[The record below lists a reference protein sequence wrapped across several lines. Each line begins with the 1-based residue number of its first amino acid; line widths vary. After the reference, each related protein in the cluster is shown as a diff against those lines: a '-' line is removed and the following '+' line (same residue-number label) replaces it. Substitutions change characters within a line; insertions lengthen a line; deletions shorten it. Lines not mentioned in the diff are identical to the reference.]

1 MGNND
6 INKTENILVKVDDNN
21 IVYIDPNSVV
31 NNKKVEMRDVPSE
44 NLVVYVNLEADL
56 VPRSVLNVNGST
68 GNVTQPLLIAEGVV
82 NFLRN
87 ATGGDF
93 DTSWTESFLQ
103 PKQFKGKSNKTKD
116 VFYESDASA
125 QTFGID
131 SINMTVKGYTVPTVT
146 INFTDVRGK
155 TLFESPANSPYKTL
169 FHLPWPVF
177 YLTVK
182 GFFGKAI
189 RYRLHLTKFSSKFNE
204 NNGNF
209 DLTCTFIG
217 STYAFLVDI
226 PLVGAMNAPYMY
238 GNETTTVDKNNK
250 TTKTIKASRS
260 SKGYAMLVS
269 VYDEYKRKNLIP
281 KDFPVKTL
289 REIVTL
295 AKSLDETLENLILK
309 SDVKPQIW
317 AGINEF
323 EGIVNSFYDAING
336 WDRTYLNNTQT
347 RNDTGKGNDLYK
359 KLIDSQNNSDAKIL
373 GIDVD
378 SLNSII
384 KRYSDQLNKTKIL
397 TQNLSDTTFTPGNF
411 KKQVF
416 SYINSI
422 NSTNSYMFVDKT
434 NGSIWININ
443 AIKKKVRDIYNQFL
457 LQKNKF
463 EQQMEILMNSIV
475 KDKNKGF
482 GFDPTVRNIFAVI
495 CANADVYIR
504 MLKDVHARAFNVGQ
518 ERAELLVNHSH
529 ETPGDVN
536 IFPWPQIVK
545 QAKINSEKVFAYPGE
560 KSLRAKLQSDN
571 ARLWPEVE
579 FVEEYERV
587 ASKKVDNLAN
597 KEAGINSIDFKY
609 EVDHDLI
616 NYKPISTLLN
626 IGANVPYYDKS
637 IASVIYEIY
646 ERGAVTCF
654 YDTFDTAGYAAT
666 TIANLTDI
674 ELDNITHA
682 FNEDYVISST
692 LQTINGFSTTNT
704 TKETVGN
711 SLDQLLKFYS
721 PNEKYQY
728 YKDNLFTNEY
738 IKYSINNPFKVEQ
751 NVIVLNT
758 PDNGMI
764 YDKLNT
770 TLNNYTPPIV
780 PNATNIINASYRN
793 FIYPFNS
800 PTYLS
805 YLGQTKVDIS
815 DMQLNGTFSVDTKNG
830 GFISSPS
837 YVLGWVNDTANLFS
851 KKLILDGTNSIHLL
865 NTPFFHNQLLK
876 DFTHNKS
883 YGRYAGSAYL
893 FLNSLQFKDLQ
904 DLIMLSDQPLRMS
917 HMFKELGATH
927 YVPYHLIL
935 KWGALYHRHKTY
947 IQTGVDILNGVTTG
961 NTNSIITIDLQTM
974 YVGAETDP
982 TKTNYVV
989 NDVPLNYYNMIED
1002 AGVTSVGFNPF
1013 YQAVFHQVINGYPH
1027 FSIQDTT
1034 TYQTNIDTNSIYTD
1048 YVTINGNTYW
1058 NTFVDNSKYNNNLDN
1073 YYTIVPSCGNNN
1085 SIYSNTTLTH
1095 YIQDD
1100 GFKIILEDE
1109 YIPYSL
1115 EGKTF
1120 PSPSQYNIAHDT
1132 LGIHE
1137 GEYSLYGTY
1146 RENLDLLGTFSPDI
1160 LDYFEKLFLQFAS
1173 EKENTEFPQKSFDD
1187 YTITIDDNNSETHVV
1202 YYQNFQELLKD
1213 IVTIIKK
1220 DGDVDDYSSILENLL
1235 SRQKENL
1242 TNITDAI
1249 LGDDNLIRLTLGNPK
1264 EYDLNIFESFVRGMD
1279 QNPFGVFDQSQVTG
1293 QTYDYIKLY
1302 CGLDTDLN
1310 YINFFTY
1317 NNVAYNE
1324 DNVKA
1329 LRPLIYM
1336 WAGYVQNGG
1345 EEDNFA
1351 FKQYV
1356 RDNVLVPYDI
1366 RRNEYFRNLLPKF
1379 KDRMKNKSADKQ
1391 LSISDGFGTDPL
1403 KLQSYDYFK
1412 SFNDKWSSGNSI
1424 GQRTLLEEFLFLD
1437 KANRDIGNRA
1447 YITLEKIKG
1456 FENSASDKTSL
1467 FSGLAAMLAGT
1478 DFDLR
1483 GMPAYVN
1490 FYGTDFSK
1498 TGKITPSKKVAQD
1511 VFGTFLE
1518 VDYQE
1523 STPKIIVQYV
1533 GSTAKHPDG
1542 AQDISKEKYLFNDDG
1557 FKIYDPINNPLRV
1570 TVPDLLDA
1578 TSLGN
1583 SNRVVGFEV
1592 SVGDQNQ
1599 NMFKSVQL
1607 DQESLRNTSEFFQ
1620 VLENLSRSESGA
1632 ATYSVDSSLFDLYR
1646 TRSYTCTVISMGNV
1660 MIQPTMYFYVK
1671 NVPMFRGTYWI
1682 TDVTHDIKP
1691 NSVTTKFVGVRMN
1704 KAALPDPQE
1713 SFMAGYRA
1721 YFERILNKAK
1731 AKQATSGTTTN
1742 EAAVVTKKTSASVVT
1757 TPVTPKS
1764 EKIISEIGLDTQFGI
1779 KYNGYKGEKYIQKVD
1794 VGGTKYYKATAVTI
1808 GGPNYPLPS
1817 TTEMSII
1824 SKVNNIT
1831 SLTNPL
1837 QTANASY
1844 FNNNKIKWGDIQN
1857 YLGKNYE
1864 NNKFYSLRF
1873 DLTSKEVDP
1882 NVLSN
1887 IYNARTVFATP
1898 FYGKN
1903 TPFTYTTTPPQPE
1916 TGDIITPDLVSGAIH
1931 RGPKDGI
1938 HYGIGLSKGLM
1949 KALKLKDGD
1958 PVYFLLL

>member
-56 VPRSVLNVNGST
+56 VPRSILNVNGST
-68 GNVTQPLLIAEGVV
+68 GKITEPLLIAEGVV

-87 ATGGDF
+87 ANGGDF

-103 PKQFKGKSNKTKD
+103 PKQFKGTSNKTSD
-116 VFYESDASA
+116 IFYENDASA

-169 FHLPWPVF
+169 FHLPWPIF

-189 RYRLHLTKFSSKFNE
+189 RYRLHLTKFTSKFNE

-238 GNETTTVDKNNK
+238 GNESITTDKNNV
-250 TTKTIKASRS
+250 TTKTIKVSRS

-269 VYDEYKRKNLIP
+269 VYDEYKRKGLIP

-323 EGIVNSFYDAING
+323 ENIINTFYDAING
-336 WDRTYLNNTQT
+336 WDGTYLNNTQT
-347 RNDTGKGNDLYK
+347 RNDTGRGTDLYK
-359 KLIDSQNNSDAKIL
+359 KLVDSQNNSDVKIF
-373 GIDVD
+373 GKDVD
-378 SLNSII
+378 SLESIVG
-384 KRYSDQLNKTKIL
+384 RYKDLLDKTKLL
-397 TQNLSDTTFTPGNF
+397 TQNLSDKTFTANNF

-422 NSTNSYMFVDKT
+422 SSINNYVYIDKT
-434 NGSIWININ
+434 NGSIWVNIN
-443 AIKKKVRDIYNQFL
+443 AVKKKVRDIYNQFQ

-463 EQQMEILMNSIV
+463 EEQMEILMNNIV

-482 GFDPTVRNIFAVI
+482 GFDPTIRNIFAVI

-504 MLKDVHARAFNVGQ
+504 MLKDVHTRAFNVGK
-518 ERAELLVNHSH
+518 ERSELLIGHSD
-529 ETPGDVN
+529 ETPGDLN
-536 IFPWPQIVK
+536 IFPWPSVKK
-545 QAKINSEKVFAYPGE
+545 QAKINAEKVFAYPGE
-560 KSLRAKLQSDN
+560 KTLRAKLQSDN

-579 FVEEYERV
+579 FVEEYEKV
-587 ASKKVDNLAN
+587 ASKKVDNLAT
-597 KEAGINSIDFKY
+597 KEAGINSVNFKY
-609 EVDHDLI
+609 EVDQELI

-646 ERGAVTCF
+646 ERGATVCF
-654 YDTFDTAGYAAT
+654 YDTFDAFAYDTS
-666 TIANLTDI
+666 TIVSLTDI

-682 FNEDYVISST
+682 FNEDFTIST
-692 LQTINGFSTTNT
+692 ILQSINGFSTTNST
-704 TKETVGN
+704 QDSISY
-711 SLDQLLKFYS
+711 SLDRLLKFYS

-728 YKDNLFTNEY
+728 YLDSLFTNEY

-751 NVIVLNT
+751 NVILLNT
-758 PDNGMI
+758 PDNGTSYKKI
-764 YDKLNT
+764 TT
-770 TLNNYTPPIV
+770 TLNNFTTPITS
-780 PNATNIINASYRN
+780 NNTNGLIINESYRN

-805 YLGQTKVDIS
+805 YLNKTKVDIS
-815 DMQLNGTFSVDTKNG
+815 DMQINGIFTIDTKNG
-830 GFISSPS
+830 GFVNSPLN
-837 YVLGWVNDTANLFS
+837 VLSWVNDTTNLFS
-851 KKLILDGTNSIHLL
+851 KKLITSGNNTINIL

-876 DFTHNKS
+876 DFTNNKP

-893 FLNSLQFKDLQ
+893 LLNSLQFKDLQ
-904 DLIMLSDQPLRMS
+904 DKILLGDEPVRMS
-917 HMFKELGATH
+917 HLFKELGSTH

-947 IQTGVDILNGVTTG
+947 ITQGYDILSGVTTG
-961 NTNSIITIDLQTM
+961 NTNTIITSDLKTM
-974 YVGAETDP
+974 FVGSETNP
-982 TKTNYVV
+982 AKTEYNVEGET
-989 NDVPLNYYNMIED
+989 LNYYSGI
-1002 AGVTSVGFNPF
+1002 TSVGFNPF
-1013 YQAVFHQVINGYPH
+1013 YEAVFHQVVNGYPH
-1027 FSIQDTT
+1027 FSIEDTT
-1034 TYQTNIDTNSIYTD
+1034 SYQANINSKSIYTD
-1048 YVTINGNTYW
+1048 YQTIKDFTYW
-1058 NTFVDNSKYNNNLDN
+1058 NTFVDNSKYNNNTDY
-1073 YYTIVPSCGNNN
+1073 YYTVVPSCGGNNTRN
-1085 SIYSNTTLTH
+1085 LNLSSIVH
-1095 YIQDD
+1095 DIQED
-1100 GFKIILEDE
+1100 GFKIVLTDE
-1109 YIPYSL
+1109 FIPKTFA
-1115 EGKTF
+1115 GQTF
-1120 PSPSQYNIAHDT
+1120 PSPSQYNVTYDT
-1132 LGIHE
+1132 SQTFDNQYGL
-1137 GEYSLYGTY
+1137 YSSYK
-1146 RENLDLLGTFSPDI
+1146 ENLDLIGTFSPDI

-1173 EKENTEFPQKSFDD
+1173 ERENTEYPQKSFDD
-1187 YTITIDDNNSETHVV
+1187 YTISADDNTNIETHVV
-1202 YYQNFQELLKD
+1202 FYQNFQELLKD
-1213 IVTIIKK
+1213 IVTVPKK
-1220 DGDVDDYSSILENLL
+1220 DSDKDGYSSVLYILQT
-1235 SRQKENL
+1235 RQRDNF
-1242 TNITDAI
+1242 TNITKSI
-1249 LGDDNLIRLTLGNPK
+1249 LGEDNLIRLTLGNPK
-1264 EYDLNIFESFVRGMD
+1264 EYNLNVFEAFARGTN
-1279 QNPFGVFDQSQVTG
+1279 QNPFGVFNPTQVSA

-1302 CGLDTDLN
+1302 CGKDTDLN
-1310 YINFFTY
+1310 YLNFFSY
-1317 NNVAYNE
+1317 NNVEYSE
-1324 DNVKA
+1324 DNTKA
-1329 LRPLIYM
+1329 LRALIYM
-1336 WAGYVQNGG
+1336 WAGYTQNGG
-1345 EEDNFA
+1345 EQDSASFKKYITDNI
-1351 FKQYV
+1351 
-1356 RDNVLVPYDI
+1356 LIPYDI
-1366 RRNEYFRNLLPKF
+1366 RKGEYFRNLLPKF

-1391 LSISDGFGTDPL
+1391 LTISEGYGTDTI
-1403 KLQSYDYFK
+1403 KQQSYDYFK

-1447 YITLEKIKG
+1447 YITLDKIKG
-1456 FENSASDKTSL
+1456 FENSAQDKTSL

-1498 TGKITPSKKVAQD
+1498 TGKITPSKKVAKD
-1511 VFGTFLE
+1511 IFGTFLE

-1523 STPKIIVQYV
+1523 STPKIIIQYV

-1542 AQDISKEKYLFNDDG
+1542 AQDISKTKYLFNDDG
-1557 FKIYDPINNPLRV
+1557 FKIYDPVNNPLRV
-1570 TVPDLLDA
+1570 TVPDVLDS
-1578 TSLGN
+1578 TILGN

-1607 DQESLRNTSEFFQ
+1607 DQESLRNTSEFFH
-1620 VLENLSRSESGA
+1620 VLEGLARSESGA
-1632 ATYSVDSSLFDLYR
+1632 ATYSVDSNLFDLYR

-1660 MIQPTMYFYVK
+1660 MIQPTMYFYIK

-1682 TDVTHDIKP
+1682 TDVSHDIKP

-1704 KAALPDPQE
+1704 KAAIPDAQD
-1713 SFMAGYRA
+1713 SFMAGYRV
-1721 YFERILNKAK
+1721 YFERILNKAN
-1731 AKQATSGTTTN
+1731 AKQPATATTTN
-1742 EAAVVTKKTSASVVT
+1742 NTAVVTKSKSASVAT
-1757 TPVTPKS
+1757 IQSLSRS
-1764 EKIISEIGLDTQFGI
+1764 EKIVNEINVDKKYGI
-1779 KYNGYKGEKYIQKVD
+1779 RYNGYKGEKYIQKVD
-1794 VGGTKYYKATAVTI
+1794 VDGTSWYKANVVTI
-1808 GGPNYPLPS
+1808 GGENYPLSP

-1824 SKVNNIT
+1824 SKVNDIT
-1831 SLTNPL
+1831 SITNPL
-1837 QTANASY
+1837 ANANAGY

-1857 YLGKNYE
+1857 YQGKNYE
-1864 NNKFYSLRF
+1864 TNKFYSLRF

-1887 IYNARTVFATP
+1887 IFKAQTSFLNPVYKGGYVPNYR
-1898 FYGKN
+1898 
-1903 TPFTYTTTPPQPE
+1903 TTPPVPQS
-1916 TGDIITPDLVSGAIH
+1916 GDIITPDLLQGAIH
-1931 RGPKDGI
+1931 RGPKNSI
-1938 HYGIGLSKGLM
+1938 LYGIGLSKGLM
-1949 KALKLKDGD
+1949 DALKLKDGD
-1958 PVYFLLL
+1958 AVYFLLL